1 MAAVPSGGAA
11 SHKPILSDSGFRG
24 DDWLAHWAQAYGA
37 QVFPLSKAAPRAERR
52 WFSSAR
58 QVVETTFANLTRE
71 FWAQVSRCPQH
82 VGAVDAGG
90 GESGG
95 V

>member
-11 SHKPILSDSGFRG
+11 SNKPILSDSGFRG
-24 DDWLAHWAQAYGA
+24 DDWLEHWAHSLWCPGLPALQ
-37 QVFPLSKAAPRAERR
+37 SRTSCRATLVQFGPPGGRNDLC
-52 WFSSAR
+52 
-58 QVVETTFANLTRE
+58 QLDGE

-95 V
+95 I